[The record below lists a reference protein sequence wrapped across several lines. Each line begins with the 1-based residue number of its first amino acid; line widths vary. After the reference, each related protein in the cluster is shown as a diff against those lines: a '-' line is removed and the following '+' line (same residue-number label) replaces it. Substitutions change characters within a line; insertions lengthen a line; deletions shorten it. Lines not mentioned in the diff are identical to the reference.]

1 MIRAARLAVLLSV
14 CCAGVARAAMPDAAT
29 FVAEVVAQRIDPATF
44 DFARA
49 GFWELDEN
57 QRSEW
62 NWSLIKAG
70 SNPVGMDSTALS
82 PAVLDPAASCDI
94 AAQLRYSAMAW
105 AAAATKAEDAAEW
118 KLARADL
125 LRQRAKLDA
134 QLDSAAA
141 SAHGASNPPRV
152 AELLQRAARDRALH
166 EALIDENWS
175 AGMTR
180 PAEFAWHLVIRTR
193 MLAVVCDN
201 SDWLKAQVAKS
212 GWFDARSFG
221 RAADEA
227 AWQLLMRADRDLEFQ
242 RAALAMLRQLP
253 SGATSQRQLAHLDDQ
268 LALLE
273 NRKQRFGTRRL
284 CIHDG
289 SSTLFPDVEDPAHLN
304 QRRARMGL
312 DPIDPAPLPRDPNCP
327 HPGY

>member
-1 MIRAARLAVLLSV
+1 
-14 CCAGVARAAMPDAAT
+14 
-29 FVAEVVAQRIDPATF
+29 
-44 DFARA
+44 
-49 GFWELDEN
+49 
-57 QRSEW
+57 
-62 NWSLIKAG
+62 
-70 SNPVGMDSTALS
+70 
-82 PAVLDPAASCDI
+82 
-94 AAQLRYSAMAW
+94 
-105 AAAATKAEDAAEW
+105 
-118 KLARADL
+118 
-125 LRQRAKLDA
+125 
-134 QLDSAAA
+134 
-141 SAHGASNPPRV
+141 
-152 AELLQRAARDRALH
+152 
-166 EALIDENWS
+166 
-175 AGMTR
+175 
-180 PAEFAWHLVIRTR
+180 